1 MRNLAL
7 RAADAAK
14 NTAGLIEGTVKKVKG
29 GSDLVQKTNEAFTE
43 VAESTAKVG
52 TLVSEIAV
60 GSNEQAQGI
69 AEVNTAMG
77 EMDQVVQAAAS
88 GTEELSAQSEEL
100 NGSVGVLLEIT
111 EGESGAGK
119 RKTAVHHAQSKKHAA
134 LPAPAK
140 KDKAANPEQ
149 VIPLDDK
156 DFDDF

>member
-1 MRNLAL
+1 
-7 RAADAAK
+7 
-14 NTAGLIEGTVKKVKG
+14 
-29 GSDLVQKTNEAFTE
+29 
-43 VAESTAKVG
+43 
-52 TLVSEIAV
+52 
-60 GSNEQAQGI
+60 
-69 AEVNTAMG
+69 
-77 EMDQVVQAAAS
+77 MDQVVQAAAS
-88 GTEELSAQSEEL
+88 WTEELSAQSEEL

-119 RKTAVHHAQSKKHAA
+119 RKTAQVGQTAGVHHAQSKKHAA